1 MVAKM
6 NRVKSLFILNIIL
19 FFALVG
25 PSKALEVIR
34 DTELEQFT
42 DEILKILL
50 SSSNL
55 EAEDLSVY
63 FINSNKVNAFVTGG
77 KNIFINTELI
87 IKAEDYREYAAVI
100 AHELAHIIG
109 GHVFRTSEE
118 LTNISNKAL
127 PIYLLGIM
135 GLITGASEAG
145 FAGVMVGQ
153 AAVSD
158 AFTYYSRTQE
168 ATADQKAVSILCD
181 SRIDASHLSSFLEN
195 LETINSDTQTKS
207 ENYRSTHPLPQ
218 DRINWIQLALK
229 DNENCSYE
237 IDEVLEKRFNL
248 IKAKLFG
255 FTHSYE
261 ETKAVYNLNNNQD
274 LYANAVSSYLN
285 GEHGQSTTNLK
296 KLIKKNNENP
306 FFKELIGEIY
316 FVNQK
321 YSEAI
326 YFQTAAINN
335 LDTDNDIYLM
345 MLGNYLLSTEDAK
358 KVKESIFY
366 LKKSLHLNSKNSYS
380 WYLLAKAYAFID
392 DISFANYA
400 TAERYFLIGE
410 RRLSYDFAL
419 KALKGI
425 EENTPEWYRTYD
437 LIEILKKEVS
447 TNTN

>member
-1 MVAKM
+1 V
-6 NRVKSLFILNIIL
+6 NRVIALFILNIIL
-19 FFALVG
+19 FFTFVG
-25 PSKALEVIR
+25 PSRAIEVIR

-42 DEILKILL
+42 DDLLKILL
-50 SSSNL
+50 VSSDV
-55 EAEDLSVY
+55 EFEDVNVY
-63 FINSNKVNAFVTGG
+63 FINSNQVNAFVTGG

-87 IKAEDYREYAAVI
+87 IKADDYREYAAVI
-100 AHELAHIIG
+100 AHELAHILG

-118 LTNISNKAL
+118 LSNISNNAM
-127 PIYLLGIM
+127 PIYLLGII
-135 GLITGASEAG
+135 GLIAGASDVG

-158 AFTYYSRTQE
+158 TFTYYSRTQE
-168 ATADQKAVSILCD
+168 AAADQKAVSILCD
-181 SRIDASHLSSFLEN
+181 SMIDASYLSSFLEN
-195 LETINSDTQTKS
+195 LESINSNTQKKS
-207 ENYRSTHPLPQ
+207 ENYRSTHPLPR
-218 DRINWIQLALK
+218 DRISWIQIALQ
-229 DNENCSYE
+229 NNPECNYE
-237 IDEVLEKRFNL
+237 IDKELEKRFNL

-255 FTHSYE
+255 FTHSYN
-261 ETKAVYNLNNNQD
+261 ETKAVYDLNDNQG

-285 GEHGQSTTNLK
+285 GEHGKSTENLK
-296 KLIKKNNENP
+296 RLIRENNENP

-316 FVNQK
+316 FINQK
-321 YSEAI
+321 YDEAI

-335 LDTDNDIYLM
+335 LNTENDIYMM
-345 MLGNYLLSTEDAK
+345 MLGNYLLSTEETE
-358 KVKESIFY
+358 KVEESILY

-380 WYLLAKAYAFID
+380 WYLLAKAYAFMNN
-392 DISFANYA
+392 ISFANYA

-419 KALKGI
+419 KAIREI

>member
-6 NRVKSLFILNIIL
+6 NRVKALFILNIIL
-19 FFALVG
+19 FFALAG

-50 SSSNL
+50 LSSNL
-55 EAEDLSVY
+55 EAEDFNVY

-87 IKAEDYREYAAVI
+87 IKAEDYREYASVI
-100 AHELAHIIG
+100 AHELAHILG
-109 GHVFRTSEE
+109 GHVFRASEE

-127 PIYLLGIM
+127 PIYLLGII

-158 AFTYYSRTQE
+158 TFTYYSRTQE
-168 ATADQKAVSILCD
+168 AAADQKAVSILCD
-181 SRIDASHLSSFLEN
+181 SMIDASYLSSFLKR
-195 LETINSDTQTKS
+195 LETINSNAQTKS
-207 ENYRSTHPLPQ
+207 DNYRSTHPIPR

-229 DNENCSYE
+229 NNEKCNYE
-237 IDEVLEKRFNL
+237 IDIELENRFNL

-255 FTHSYE
+255 FTHSYD
-261 ETKAVYNLNNNQD
+261 ETKAVYNSNDNQD

-285 GEHGQSTTNLK
+285 GEHNQSTKKLK
-296 KLIKKNNENP
+296 KLIKENNENP

-316 FVNQK
+316 FMNQK
-321 YSEAI
+321 YHEAI

-335 LDTDNDIYLM
+335 LKTENDIYMM
-345 MLGNYLLSTEDAK
+345 MLGNYLLSTDETE
-358 KVKESIFY
+358 KVKESIYY
-366 LKKSLHLNSKNSYS
+366 LKKSILLNPKNSYS
-380 WYLLAKAYAFID
+380 WYLLAKAYAFINE
-392 DISFANYA
+392 ISFANYA

-419 KALKGI
+419 KAIKGI